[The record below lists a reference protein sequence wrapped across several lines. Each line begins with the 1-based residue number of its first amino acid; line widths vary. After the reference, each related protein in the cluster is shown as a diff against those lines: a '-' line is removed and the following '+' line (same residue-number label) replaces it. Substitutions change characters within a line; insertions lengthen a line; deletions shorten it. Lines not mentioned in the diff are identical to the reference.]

1 MSDLFSYTSEDCS
14 IVYKRMRDEAET
26 NRLAKKG
33 RDHCDELW
41 KVYEPF
47 ADTHFKSEFSDPNL
61 EKLHARWFEMYL
73 AVALIEKGLKV
84 CRKPND
90 IGPDIL
96 LEMEDRRI
104 WIETTC
110 ATRGDPQ
117 SPDYVPKQ
125 QLGGLKEEELDRYLL
140 RITNTLREKEKKFKE
155 YYNKGIVKYNDTL
168 AIAININLTDAAYI
182 YDIFG
187 RALYGEGDPDIE
199 LNKYTRKING
209 VSHKTLKKIPKCSP
223 EGIDLGYFIKGTMPC
238 ISCALAFS
246 GNLLM
251 YGSKLGDDCVTYPNL
266 TSDNKWIQGSVTMGI
281 EWSPEENENDWSLI
295 KIKY

>member
-1 MSDLFSYTSEDCS
+1 MSDLFSNTSEDCS

-26 NRLAKKG
+26 NRFAKKG

-41 KVYEPF
+41 RVYEPF

-73 AVALIEKGLKV
+73 AVALTEKGLLV
-84 CRKPND
+84 RQKPND

-110 ATRGDPQ
+110 STRGDPQ

-125 QLGGLKEEELDRYLL
+125 QLGGLKEEVLDRYLL

-155 YYNKGIVKYNDTL
+155 CLDNDIVDEHDTL
-168 AIAININLTDAAYI
+168 VIAININLTDAAYI
-182 YDIFG
+182 YDIFD
-187 RALYGEGDPDIE
+187 RALYCLGDPDIE
-199 LNKYTRKING
+199 LNKFTRKING
-209 VSHKTLKKIPKCSP
+209 VSHKTLNKIPKCSP
-223 EGIDLGYFIKGTMPC
+223 EWIDLGYFIKGTMPC
-238 ISCALAFS
+238 ISCVLAFS

-266 TSDNKWIQGSVTMGI
+266 TSDNKWIQGSVPMGI
-281 EWSPEENENDWSLI
+281 EWSPEENENDWSLT